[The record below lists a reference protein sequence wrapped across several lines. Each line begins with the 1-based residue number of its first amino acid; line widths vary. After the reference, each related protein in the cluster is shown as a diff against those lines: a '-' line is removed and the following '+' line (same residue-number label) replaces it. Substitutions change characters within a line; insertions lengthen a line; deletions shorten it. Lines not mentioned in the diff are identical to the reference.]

1 MADGTRI
8 CNAGI
13 FQEKYTNAGGCN
25 GTVAESPVGPD
36 LERESMITKG
46 QVRDSRQVNHI
57 KVWLTT
63 QGTAAG
69 TRGAIRIKD
78 GMDTHNEAR

>member
-1 MADGTRI
+1 MLRVLSVDAAHAWLRRVAVTLVTITGGVLMVPALVTAR
-8 CNAGI
+8 AGLTS
-13 FQEKYTNAGGCN
+13 E
-25 GTVAESPVGPD
+25 D
-36 LERESMITKG
+36 RM
-46 QVRDSRQVNHI
+46 

-78 GMDTHNEAR
+78 GMDTHK